1 MDFFK
6 KQGLNL
12 YLVKDKLPAQRI
24 DDNLVGITG
33 WQNLT
38 DFSKYSKQI
47 KKDDNFGFLS
57 GFQYKSKKYIEIL
70 DFDIVSKSGIN
81 EATQI
86 LYNDFEKLDTNN
98 KIGFFSGSTCGNFG
112 VILDTT
118 NNIKLRE
125 KIEECKLINKNKCK
139 IEELEILYSNN
150 VVLPPSN
157 SNCKKCN
164 RNHKNREM
172 LNSNIGF
179 CIPNE
184 KQTEFIISLINRFIN
199 SRNLR
204 FFEHFP
210 ANETNE
216 TNKTIN
222 TNTDK
227 TINTNTEK
235 GNARKTVG
243 FSINRIHKDKLIKIL
258 ECLDNNRCTS
268 KLDNG
273 WGQLLVM
280 VANAN
285 NDIEVIKKFWERSAT
300 GIYSNVKYEDIYK
313 SFRSV
318 KIIENF
324 NFTPLWKMAR
334 EDNKELYN
342 KYFHKYDEPKFE
354 FQNITFTEGENA
366 TQYINYNQVI
376 EYFEDT
382 KYRFIK
388 SGLGTGK
395 TTFIKKHIEN
405 HINKRI
411 IFFTMRQSLAHSIN
425 NDFEIMGF
433 TNYLDKHKKYD
444 NYTQK
449 IIISIDSIEKIAR
462 NSNFEIT
469 PYDIVI
475 CDEICSLL
483 NHFSYKEMKNP
494 EISYKMFRNIIK
506 SCKECYFLDGDI
518 SNREISWFNKYIK
531 TDNDEI
537 KKPLFNTLSG
547 LKYDLQ
553 VSYCYEGQCN
563 KFFDDLE
570 KGKKICIVS
579 MSAKYALG
587 IYEKL
592 SSKYRCK
599 IIYGDSSDKDKKDL
613 RNINDFITEL
623 DCFIYSPTISVGV
636 NIDVK
641 HFDNVYGY
649 ICGGSVCPRD
659 YFQMLARIR
668 NPKNNTIHI
677 LLDSYMTFNGLFDVM
692 TFEEYY
698 NIMYDDEP
706 VNGISYIKLWN
717 KWEQD
722 NANNLWLDIFKWY
735 SIKKGHKFTI
745 NNDTKEER
753 ETQKQIYNDNIVKF
767 NIKLSGEKA
776 EIIYNALLLKQ
787 YQDKIIIENSFKSDD
802 QLIRETIISN
812 PYLNDEDIEIL
823 NGIDIRN
830 NWDNM
835 EIVSDRIKK
844 GNATTQDKIN
854 FEKSLYYHYFG
865 LDSLT
870 TYDDFKEFYYNKID
884 SVKLYH
890 QLHNINNLFE
900 ILPEIE
906 YGENLDAE
914 LTNKKIKYLH
924 NICNIFNITLTEDG
938 NVQLVNSEQL
948 NNTSLIQLLNTDDYN
963 FVIGNIE
970 KSRSTKSINTKN
982 EIIKINKQLTRTQ
995 TINKIK
1001 DLFSKFG
1008 YTFYYTQKQVNNVR
1022 KSLYALEINR
1032 TITQYLENQNKI
1044 KSNKKNNNNVI
1055 ECEIELDF

>member
-1 MDFFK
+1 
-6 KQGLNL
+6 
-12 YLVKDKLPAQRI
+12 
-24 DDNLVGITG
+24 
-33 WQNLT
+33 
-38 DFSKYSKQI
+38 
-47 KKDDNFGFLS
+47 
-57 GFQYKSKKYIEIL
+57 
-70 DFDIVSKSGIN
+70 
-81 EATQI
+81 
-86 LYNDFEKLDTNN
+86 
-98 KIGFFSGSTCGNFG
+98 
-112 VILDTT
+112 LDTT

-210 ANETNE
+210 TNETNE

-222 TNTDK
+222 TNTNN
-227 TINTNTEK
+227 TINTNKTINTEK

-258 ECLDNNRCTS
+258 ECLDNNRFTS

-366 TQYINYNQVI
+366 TQYINYNEVI

-494 EISYKMFRNIIK
+494 EISYKMFKNIIK

-547 LKYDLQ
+547 LKYD
-553 VSYCYEGQCN
+553 
-563 KFFDDLE
+563 K
-570 KGKKICIVS
+570 
-579 MSAKYALG
+579 
-587 IYEKL
+587 
-592 SSKYRCK
+592 
-599 IIYGDSSDKDKKDL
+599 
-613 RNINDFITEL
+613 
-623 DCFIYSPTISVGV
+623 
-636 NIDVK
+636 
-641 HFDNVYGY
+641 
-649 ICGGSVCPRD
+649 
-659 YFQMLARIR
+659 
-668 NPKNNTIHI
+668 
-677 LLDSYMTFNGLFDVM
+677 
-692 TFEEYY
+692 
-698 NIMYDDEP
+698 
-706 VNGISYIKLWN
+706 
-717 KWEQD
+717 
-722 NANNLWLDIFKWY
+722 DIFY
-735 SIKKGHKFTI
+735 
-745 NNDTKEER
+745 D
-753 ETQKQIYNDNIVKF
+753 
-767 NIKLSGEKA
+767 
-776 EIIYNALLLKQ
+776 
-787 YQDKIIIENSFKSDD
+787 
-802 QLIRETIISN
+802 
-812 PYLNDEDIEIL
+812 
-823 NGIDIRN
+823 
-830 NWDNM
+830 
-835 EIVSDRIKK
+835 
-844 GNATTQDKIN
+844 
-854 FEKSLYYHYFG
+854 SLYK
-865 LDSLT
+865 T
-870 TYDDFKEFYYNKID
+870 DF
-884 SVKLYH
+884 VL
-890 QLHNINNLFE
+890 
-900 ILPEIE
+900 
-906 YGENLDAE
+906 
-914 LTNKKIKYLH
+914 
-924 NICNIFNITLTEDG
+924 
-938 NVQLVNSEQL
+938 
-948 NNTSLIQLLNTDDYN
+948 
-963 FVIGNIE
+963 
-970 KSRSTKSINTKN
+970 
-982 EIIKINKQLTRTQ
+982 
-995 TINKIK
+995 
-1001 DLFSKFG
+1001 
-1008 YTFYYTQKQVNNVR
+1008 
-1022 KSLYALEINR
+1022 
-1032 TITQYLENQNKI
+1032 
-1044 KSNKKNNNNVI
+1044 
-1055 ECEIELDF
+1055 